1 MVRNNLKSRSMR
13 SIFQAFT
20 QKESSAM
27 DAASALAALSGF
39 AIGGLI
45 KARFGQPRPYLIEPP
60 DPLHRVGA

>member
-1 MVRNNLKSRSMR
+1 MR